1 MKLLGI
7 WVLHIYLSL
16 LPQDY
21 SIPHYELFENS
32 AMTIDALNTSIGA
45 KTWMASQRPL
55 NAGNKLMS
63 LKPAIIL
70 FILLLDNN
78 YIFLFYCLHYVL
90 LVAKK
95 QLWAWVA
102 KFSITW
108 SDMLF
113 YLILHRRH
121 IISLFPPVNGIWART
136 VAWEVVP
143 FGCRAVLHK
152 IKKWAQEF
160 IFFFK

>member
-21 SIPHYELFENS
+21 SIPRYELFENS

-78 YIFLFYCLHYVL
+78 
-90 LVAKK
+90 
-95 QLWAWVA
+95 
-102 KFSITW
+102 
-108 SDMLF
+108 
-113 YLILHRRH
+113 
-121 IISLFPPVNGIWART
+121 
-136 VAWEVVP
+136 
-143 FGCRAVLHK
+143 
-152 IKKWAQEF
+152 
-160 IFFFK
+160 